1 MDQITLKNTGLKVS
15 RICFGTMT
23 FGGQTD
29 EAAAT
34 RMIDVCLDSGINFL
48 DTANAYNNGASEV
61 MLGKII
67 KNKRSRVVLASKVR
81 NKMGDAPDMNG
92 LSKAAIFRAIDDSLR
107 RLGTD
112 YLDIYYLHLPDYAVP
127 IEESL
132 DAMNALVKQ
141 GKIRHVASSNY
152 SGWQVVQMLWIAKQ
166 HDYPPAL
173 ITQPMYNLI
182 ARGIEQEYLPMCKE
196 FGVATVVYNPLAGGL
211 LTGKQQRQA
220 PLAGTRFDKNQMYL
234 DRYWHPADFDA
245 VDELKAVAG
254 KAGRSLLSLAL
265 GWLYHHTASDCI
277 ILGASRV
284 EHLEQNLKAVDEAPL
299 DEQTLNA
306 CDQVWAKLRGPT
318 PKYNR

>member
-23 FGGQTD
+23 FGGQAD
-29 EAAAT
+29 EPAAS
-34 RMIDVCLDSGINFL
+34 RMIDLCLDSGINFL
-48 DTANAYNNGASEV
+48 DTANAYNNGGSEA

-81 NKMGDAPDMNG
+81 NKMGEGPDMNG
-92 LSKAAIFRAIDDSLR
+92 LSRAAIFRAIDDSLR

-112 YLDIYYLHLPDYAVP
+112 YLDIYYLHLPDYSVP

-132 DAMNALVKQ
+132 DAMNTLVKQ
-141 GKIRHVASSNY
+141 GKIRHVANSNY
-152 SGWQVVQMLWIAKQ
+152 SGWQVLQMLWIAKQ
-166 HDYPPAL
+166 NGYSPAL

-220 PLAGTRFDKNQMYL
+220 PLPGTRFDKNQMYL
-234 DRYWHPADFDA
+234 DRYWHQADFDA
-245 VDELKAVAG
+245 VDELKAVAE
-254 KAGRSLLSLAL
+254 KSGRSLLSLAL
-265 GWLYHHTASDCI
+265 NWLYHHSASDCI
-277 ILGASRV
+277 ILGASRI
-284 EHLEQNLKAVDEAPL
+284 EQLEQDLKALGDGPL

>member
-29 EAAAT
+29 EAAAI
-34 RMIDVCLDSGINFL
+34 RMIDLCLDSGINFL

-61 MLGKII
+61 MLGKLI
-67 KNKRSRVVLASKVR
+67 KSKRGRVVLASKVR

-92 LSKAAIFRAIDDSLR
+92 LSRAAIFRAIDDSLR

-132 DAMNALVKQ
+132 DAMNSLVKQ

-152 SGWQVVQMLWIAKQ
+152 SGWQVTQMLWIAKQ
-166 HDYPPAL
+166 NGYPPAL

-196 FGVATVVYNPLAGGL
+196 FGVSTVVYNPLAGGL

-220 PLAGTRFDKNQMYL
+220 PLPGTRFDKNQMYL
-234 DRYWHPADFDA
+234 DRYWHQADFDA
-245 VDELKAVAG
+245 VDELKTVAG
-254 KAGRSLLSLAL
+254 RAGRSLLSLAL
-265 GWLYHHTASDCI
+265 NWLYHHTASDCI
-277 ILGASRV
+277 ILGASRA
-284 EHLEQNLKAVDEAPL
+284 EHLDQNLKALEDGALGQE
-299 DEQTLNA
+299 TLEA